1 MCARLRDC
9 VWRRLCVLPPAPRQV
24 SPPPLQSR
32 CAGLSRG
39 NFRVGGGFVCT
50 GRCLGGGDGRE
61 GYFSPLFLFIGSLT
75 TARTAAAPPPFHV
88 CRASRHYLPPP
99 RGVIRCQS
107 GLGRGGSRIKD
118 RAAALEGAGWE
129 AGCAPPRPRHPPWVP
144 PQRPGSDGRG
154 PAQPVRGVCVC
165 HKTSWGDE
173 VVGGGRTGAPW
184 TGRGVQRGTGAARG
198 LAGFGGCSLE
208 GVAFRRSLGRVR

>member
-1 MCARLRDC
+1 MPVCATVSVAVPVR
-9 VWRRLCVLPPAPRQV
+9 PPSRAP
-24 SPPPLQSR
+24 PGEPTPLQSR

-75 TARTAAAPPPFHV
+75 TARTAAAPPLFHV

-107 GLGRGGSRIKD
+107 GLGRRGSRIKGW
-118 RAAALEGAGWE
+118 AAALEGVGW
-129 AGCAPPRPRHPPWVP
+129 GSRLCYPGVGAPTLDSVQAHRVRLGRPHPPH
-144 PQRPGSDGRG
+144 DGI
-154 PAQPVRGVCVC
+154 Q
-165 HKTSWGDE
+165 KT
-173 VVGGGRTGAPW
+173 A
-184 TGRGVQRGTGAARG
+184 
-198 LAGFGGCSLE
+198 
-208 GVAFRRSLGRVR
+208 